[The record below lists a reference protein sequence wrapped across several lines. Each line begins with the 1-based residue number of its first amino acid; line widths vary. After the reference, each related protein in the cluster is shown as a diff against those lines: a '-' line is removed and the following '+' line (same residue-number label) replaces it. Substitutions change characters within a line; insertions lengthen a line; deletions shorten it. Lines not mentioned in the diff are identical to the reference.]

1 MEREIVIT
9 GANGWVGGYAGIEL
23 ARRGW
28 RVTGVSRTP
37 DEARERRPEW
47 CWVGVDGDAL
57 ERAVERT
64 GAVLNLAGR
73 HVLEQRWDHE
83 YVQEMRDSRLAI
95 TRRVVAALRRSS
107 ASQRVL
113 ASASGYPIYG
123 DVGEDPVSEDRPVS
137 RDLVSGAMDD
147 DWEREANAAD
157 DGTTRVALLRLGLVL
172 GHDGGAFPVLREPFH
187 AGTGVVLGSG
197 QQWMPWVHVD
207 DAARLIA
214 DIVDDDDYQGPV
226 NVVAP
231 QPARHAE
238 FAAALAAAL
247 GATGCSKVP
256 AEQVEAMLGG
266 AAELLLTSQ
275 RMTPT
280 SALRQGF
287 LFDHADVAS
296 AVKNLVTGP

>member
-37 DEARERRPEW
+37 EEARERRPEW
-47 CWVGVDGDAL
+47 SWVGVDGDAL

-123 DVGEDPVSEDRPVS
+123 DVGEDPVSEDRPVF
-137 RDLVSGAMDD
+137 RELVSGAMDD

-157 DGTTRVALLRLGLVL
+157 DGTTRVALLGSSRPRPRRGRL
-172 GHDGGAFPVLREPFH
+172 PR
-187 AGTGVVLGSG
+187 
-197 QQWMPWVHVD
+197 
-207 DAARLIA
+207 AARA
-214 DIVDDDDYQGPV
+214 VPCRDGRRARQRPAMDAMGPRRRRGAPDRRHRRRDDYQGPV
-226 NVVAP
+226 NLVAP

-247 GATGCSKVP
+247 GATGCSRVP

-280 SALRQGF
+280 SALRHGF

-296 AVKNLVTGP
+296 AVKNLLTGP